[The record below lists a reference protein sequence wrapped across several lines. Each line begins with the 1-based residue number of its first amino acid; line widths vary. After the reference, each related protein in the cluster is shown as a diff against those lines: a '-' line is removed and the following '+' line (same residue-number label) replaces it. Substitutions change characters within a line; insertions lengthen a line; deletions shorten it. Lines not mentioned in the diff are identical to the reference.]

1 MFYNRIDGEY
11 LIMSRLDTIIIV
23 FLMLGGLLVGSC
35 QKDISTEISEKQIVE
50 IESEIKSTAIN
61 HLNSKDAATALSY
74 YTNDAIIA
82 CNGYV
87 YDSFEEYTKM
97 IEGFYDALNAID
109 SADYYDMHIDVITTN
124 TAFLTTKFRFHF
136 TDTTGARTD
145 LQGVWSALYVRD
157 ANRWKMKIRHESLLP
172 VVK

>member
-1 MFYNRIDGEY
+1 MKRFFA
-11 LIMSRLDTIIIV
+11 LVLV
-23 FLMLGGLLVGSC
+23 MLGGLMMGSC
-35 QKDISTEISEKQIVE
+35 QKYISTEISKKQIIE

-74 YTNDAIIA
+74 YTDDVIIA

-87 YDSFEEYTKM
+87 YDSFEEFTKM
-97 IEGFYDALNAID
+97 IEGFYDALSTIEL
-109 SADYYDMHIDVITTN
+109 ADYYDMHIDVITTN
-124 TAFLTTKFRFHF
+124 TAFLTTKFRFRF

-172 VVK
+172 LK